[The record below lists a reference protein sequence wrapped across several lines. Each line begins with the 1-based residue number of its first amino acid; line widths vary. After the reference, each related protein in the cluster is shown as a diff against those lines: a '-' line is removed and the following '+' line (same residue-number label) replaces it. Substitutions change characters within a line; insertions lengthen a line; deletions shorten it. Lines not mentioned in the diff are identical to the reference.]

1 MFVPDNTAFQKLQSM
16 GQQNQQFGQQD
27 LIKYHVVPQD
37 LPVQN
42 WQNDQLVPT
51 LLQGQTLRLNKYPNG
66 KVLSRFP
73 GLCGHVAHDQRL
85 SRQPWCRRHLSDTD
99 LFATLKTDD
108 RERCGG

>member
-1 MFVPDNTAFQKLQSM
+1 MFVPDNTAFQKMQSM

-37 LPVQN
+37 LPMQN

-66 KVLSRFP
+66 KV
-73 GLCGHVAHDQRL
+73 
-85 SRQPWCRRHLSDTD
+85 WCAMLQA
-99 LFATLKTDD
+99 LF
-108 RERCGG
+108 